1 MSHPVDPAHSTPD
14 ASVGQLMTQLTE
26 QTSRLIRDEMLLAK
40 VELKNSAKHAGVG
53 AGLFGGGGILAL
65 LGLGAL
71 VTAAIAGLALV
82 LALWL
87 AALIVGIV
95 LLLIASVTALLG
107 KKQIQQGTP
116 DMQRTIDSV
125 KHDVQHVQEAS
136 RNDHTR

>member
-82 LALWL
+82 L
-87 AALIVGIV
+87 
-95 LLLIASVTALLG
+95 VTG
-107 KKQIQQGTP
+107 P
-116 DMQRTIDSV
+116 RERCQRL
-125 KHDVQHVQEAS
+125 
-136 RNDHTR
+136 